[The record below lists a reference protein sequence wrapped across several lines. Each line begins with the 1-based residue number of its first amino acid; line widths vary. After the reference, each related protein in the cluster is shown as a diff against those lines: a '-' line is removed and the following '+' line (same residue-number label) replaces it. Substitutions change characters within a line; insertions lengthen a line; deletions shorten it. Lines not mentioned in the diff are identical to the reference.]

1 MPQHMFDEG
10 QEDRRLHAHGIGVR
24 GVQTSQPE
32 QCLACG
38 LLLLDDPVKAECD
51 RCRGDLAAIIEP
63 VARFQIESNTA
74 FVRCPHPA
82 FGKIASN
89 PGKAAIVDNGG
100 EQALIG
106 GLRTGK
112 IDHRQG
118 G

>member
-1 MPQHMFDEG
+1 MPQHMFDKG
-10 QEDRRLHAHGIGVR
+10 QENRRLHAHGVR
-24 GVQTSQPE
+24 VGRLNSRQPE
-32 QCLACG
+32 QRLTCRFFLF
-38 LLLLDDPVKAECD
+38 DDPVEAERD
-51 RCRGDLAAIIEP
+51 RCRGDLATVIET
-63 VARFQIESNTA
+63 VARFQIESDTA

-89 PGKAAIVDNGG
+89 SRKAAIADNGD